1 MMHGLDTGFLV
12 AAEVMEHADH
22 AAARAAI
29 ARLVSAGDVI
39 AIAPQVL
46 AEFIHIVTDP
56 RRFTNP
62 LDMMAARQ
70 LAEQWWTA
78 RDVVAVFPNDGATRQ
93 FLAWLQ
99 QFSLGRKRLLDT
111 LLAAT
116 YHQAA
121 IQSLLTTNP
130 ADFGVFGYF
139 TCITPKSTAPAP

>member
-12 AAEVMEHADH
+12 AAEVLEHAEH
-22 AAARAAI
+22 AAARDTL
-29 ARLVSAGDVI
+29 ARLLAAGDLI

-56 RRFTNP
+56 RRFAQP
-62 LDMMAARQ
+62 LDIRAAHR

-78 RDVVAVFPNDGATRQ
+78 REVMGVFPDDAATRQ

-99 QFSLGRKRLLDT
+99 QFFLGRKRLLDT

-116 YHQAA
+116 YKEAG
-121 IQSLLTTNP
+121 IQSILTTNP
-130 ADFGVFGYF
+130 ADFAIFAVFR
-139 TCITPKSTAPAP
+139 CITPTGTASAP